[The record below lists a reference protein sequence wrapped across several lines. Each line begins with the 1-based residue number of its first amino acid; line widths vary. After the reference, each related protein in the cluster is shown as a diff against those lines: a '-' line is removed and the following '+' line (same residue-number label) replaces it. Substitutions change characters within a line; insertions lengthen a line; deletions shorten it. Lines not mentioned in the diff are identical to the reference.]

1 MAGVRSHIQ
10 KFAWQN
16 DSMASQPPSL
26 DEIDYQIIEAL
37 QADGRQSLRTLA
49 RVIGLSAAA
58 TTARVHS
65 LEDQEVIMGYQ
76 AVIDPSK
83 IGRGTKALIRVTS
96 ASSTTKA
103 VKLIEQVAR
112 EHPAVRS
119 IFRTLG
125 DCDQVLFVEAT
136 DLEELDALVDDL
148 GRYCATNT
156 AMVVE
161 HRRHP
166 VSP

>member
-1 MAGVRSHIQ
+1 
-10 KFAWQN
+10 
-16 DSMASQPPSL
+16 MASQPPTL

-125 DCDQVLFVEAT
+125 DSDQVLFVEAT

-166 VSP
+166 ISP